1 MGTKPSR
8 QPCIPTLIDVSRD
21 TTSSSSSRTPGVA
34 IGPEVGP
41 AGLGPVPGTGQAE
54 RGERAA
60 MVTVLVKVMNAAT
73 DSNLMGG
80 RNKAEPDRGILKTRS
95 ASAVPAV

>member
-1 MGTKPSR
+1 MPIHQR
-8 QPCIPTLIDVSRD
+8 CIPTLMDVSRD

-34 IGPEVGP
+34 IGPEVGL
-41 AGLGPVPGTGQAE
+41 AGLGPVAGTGRAE
-54 RGERAA
+54 QGERAT

-73 DSNLMGG
+73 DSNPTGR